1 MKSYYAKNDLARY
14 YFHEGTNYN
23 LHDFLGAHPCE
34 KDGEAGFV
42 FRTWAPRAEK
52 VSVVGN
58 FNGWNIDATPMTL
71 QGEVWEAFVPSLNEF
86 DTYKYA
92 ITHKSGKTVM
102 KADPFAFHSETA
114 PANASKLFSF
124 SGKHRWTDK
133 KWLEY
138 RSRTNKFES
147 PMNIYELHLGSWR
160 RNEDGTTL
168 SYRDIA
174 NKLIPYVKKLG
185 YTHIE
190 VLPVTEFPYDGSWGY
205 QVSGYYSV
213 TSRFGTP
220 DDFMYFI
227 NFAHKNGLGVI
238 MDWVPAHFPK
248 DEHGLYEFDGYPLFE
263 DSEPTKM
270 EHKDWGTRI
279 FDYGRPE
286 VRSFLISS
294 ALFWVEKFHI
304 DGLRVDAVAAMLY
317 LDYGRKHGEW
327 KQNKNGGNEN
337 LEAVAFLQ
345 QLNSAIL
352 SKHPDV
358 LMIAEESTAWP
369 LVTCPPDIGGL
380 GFNFKWNMGWMND
393 ILSYFQT
400 DPYFRSHNHGK
411 LTFPLMYAFSENYVL
426 PISHDEVVHCK
437 RSLLDKMPG
446 KYEDKFANVRLF
458 LAYMLCHPGKKLM
471 FMGAELGQF
480 AEWNYEKGLDWQLL
494 EYDYHKMLH
503 KYFTDANH
511 FYLEHSELWEN
522 DDDWNGF
529 KWISADNYEQNIL
542 SFRRINKK
550 GEELIVLANF
560 APVSHNGYM
569 IGVPHGKYEEI
580 FNSDCKHYG
589 GTGIHN
595 EGIITAIPNAMHGFE
610 QSIPLSVPPLGVIVL
625 KKISE
630 KKKI

>member
-1 MKSYYAKNDLARY
+1 MKNFYAKNDLAHY

-23 LHDFLGAHPCE
+23 LYDYLGAHRCE

-42 FRTWAPRAEK
+42 FRVWAPRADK
-52 VSVVGN
+52 VSVVGD
-58 FNGWNIDATPMTL
+58 FNGWDVSASPMAKK
-71 QGEVWEAFVPSLNEF
+71 GEIWEVFIPALKDF

-92 ITHKSGKTVM
+92 VTHKSGKTVM
-102 KADPFAFHSETA
+102 KSDPFAFHSEVV
-114 PANASKLFSF
+114 PANASKLYVFE
-124 SGKHRWTDK
+124 GKHRWTDK
-133 KWLEY
+133 NWLEF
-138 RSRTNKFES
+138 RSKVNPYES

-160 RNEDGTTL
+160 RNEDGTVMN
-168 SYRDIA
+168 YREIA
-174 NKLIPYVKKLG
+174 KQLIPYVKKLG

-190 VLPVTEFPYDGSWGY
+190 VLPLTEFPFDGSWGY
-205 QVSGYYSV
+205 QVTGYFSA

-220 DDFMYFI
+220 NDFMYFI
-227 NFAHKNGLGVI
+227 NQAHRNGIGVI

-248 DEHGLYEFDGYPLFE
+248 DEQGLYEFDGYPLFE

-270 EHKDWGTRI
+270 EHRDWGTRI

-294 ALFWVEKFHI
+294 AMFWVEKFHI

-317 LDYGRKHGEW
+317 LDYGRQHGEW
-327 KQNKNGGNEN
+327 KPNRNGGNEN

-345 QLNSAIL
+345 QLNKSVL
-352 SKHPDV
+352 SRHPDV

-369 LVTCPPDIGGL
+369 LVTCPPDVGGL

-426 PISHDEVVHCK
+426 PISHDEVVHGK
-437 RSLLDKMPG
+437 HSLLDKMPG
-446 KYEDKFANVRLF
+446 RYEDKFANVRLF

-480 AEWNYEKGLDWQLL
+480 IEWDYKKGLDWDLL
-494 EYDYHKMLH
+494 QYDYHKMLH
-503 KYFTDANH
+503 KYFADANH
-511 FYLEHSELWEN
+511 FYLSHSELWEN

-529 KWISADNYEQNIL
+529 KWITSDNSSQNIL
-542 SFRRINKK
+542 AFRRINKK
-550 GEELIVLANF
+550 NEELVVVANF
-560 APVSHNGYM
+560 APVAHSGYM
-569 IGVPHGKYEEI
+569 IGVPGGRYEEV
-580 FNSDCKHYG
+580 FNSDCKEYG
-589 GTGIHN
+589 GTGVQN
-595 EGIITAIPNAMHGFE
+595 EGIINAVPGALHGFDCV
-610 QSIPLSVPPLGVIVL
+610 IPLSIPPLGVIVL
-625 KKISE
+625 KKLY
-630 KKKI
+630 